1 MIKRR
6 RARNQTG
13 HIYERSG
20 SFYVRYYT
28 RDAEGRPVQ
37 TSEVLCEKSH
47 KYNSEKC
54 KAVKDLRDSFMRKI
68 NSDTRPAQSILVTD
82 YWTDTYLPYVKENCR
97 PSTANGYE
105 QLWESAL
112 EPHFKGKI
120 LQEYQTHHRNEF
132 LLSLISKKKP
142 DGTKKY
148 GLRTLN
154 HIRWLA
160 SGIFSHAQDVKGLIT
175 SNPWRGDLKI
185 FDKVDPPAKKTP
197 YTLQEAVDIIA
208 TLDGRLCEQLFM
220 ALACFA
226 GLRQS
231 EIRGLKWENIR
242 DGWLHLEQGFVRGE
256 EGPLKSRT
264 SKRSVPLTD
273 GLIRALEAWR
283 ETSGNPTSG
292 WVFPNETGK
301 RPINLR
307 DRARNLIIPK
317 LKAAGISWRGYH
329 AGRHLFGTVLT
340 GLTGNALAAKE
351 GLGHSTQ
358 ATTEAFYIGLT
369 DNTLLNAV
377 QQLSAAVDVT
387 QPTKRL
393 TK

>member
-37 TSEVLCEKSH
+37 TSEVLCEKSN

-68 NSDTRPAQSILVTD
+68 NSDTRPAKSVLVTD

-97 PSTANGYE
+97 ASTVSGYE
-105 QLWESAL
+105 QLWESVL

-132 LLSLISKKKP
+132 LLSLMNKKKP

-185 FDKVDPPAKKTP
+185 FDKVEEPEKKIG
-197 YTLQEAVDIIA
+197 YTLQEAVDMIQA
-208 TLDGRLCEQLFM
+208 LDGKLCEQLFI
-220 ALACFA
+220 ALGGFA

-231 EIRGLKWENIR
+231 EIQGLKWENIS
-242 DGWLHLEQGFVRGE
+242 DGWLHLRQGFVRGK
-256 EGPLKSRT
+256 EGPLKSKS
-264 SKRSVPLTD
+264 SKRDVPLTN
-273 GLIRALEAWR
+273 GLLNALEEWR
-283 ETSGNPTSG
+283 QKSGNPTSG

-307 DRARNLIIPK
+307 DRARNV
-317 LKAAGISWRGYH
+317 ISKRIEAVGVEWRGYH
-329 AGRHLFGTVLT
+329 ALRHLFGTVLT
-340 GLTGNALAAKE
+340 GLTGNTLAAKE

-358 ATTEAFYIGLT
+358 ATTDAFYVGQT

-377 QQLSAAVDVT
+377 NLLSAAVNVT

-393 TK
+393 AK